1 MSHRQTWLI
10 RRDMV
15 WGAALESSCW
25 GHARAFR
32 RVTRLF
38 QTVRP
43 TQHRRL
49 ASWLRARRGT
59 ARTGLPLCCQ
69 PRAPSARSSVVGGR
83 CGGDAWGWSA
93 RYDSVAHNHENPFC
107 KPKKL
112 RAGRFSPIRASS
124 ARKSRTA
131 TWEASFIKTTTCAA
145 ALKPRAAVAQAL
157 NTASTRAA
165 QHKHSSRRA
174 HQSMPLLRSWS
185 LWRSILPIL
194 AGPAF
199 CLLTVEAFRGDGRG
213 PKSPDRGE
221 QGGGFGEARREEEA

>member
-1 MSHRQTWLI
+1 MSQRQTWLI
-10 RRDMV
+10 RRDIV
-15 WGAALESSCW
+15 VGQPWGSRLAPVSGRHVVSRDCSRCGVYAAPAACIVA
-25 GHARAFR
+25 ARAACYSA
-32 RVTRLF
+32 F
-38 QTVRP
+38 QFAAV
-43 TQHRRL
+43 
-49 ASWLRARRGT
+49 
-59 ARTGLPLCCQ
+59 LPLG
-69 PRAPSARSSVVGGR
+69 APGTRSNIVGSR

-93 RYDSVAHNHENPFC
+93 RYDSLAYNHENPFC

-199 CLLTVEAFRGDGRG
+199 CLLTVEAFRGDGRRPEG
-213 PKSPDRGE
+213 KNRGE
-221 QGGGFGEARREEEA
+221 QGGSFGEARREEET

>member
-1 MSHRQTWLI
+1 MSPAAGVEPGLFGGSRGCGGPSGLGCTAGLHR
-10 RRDMV
+10 
-15 WGAALESSCW
+15 GC
-25 GHARAFR
+25 ARG
-32 RVTRLF
+32 VG
-38 QTVRP
+38 Q
-43 TQHRRL
+43 
-49 ASWLRARRGT
+49 
-59 ARTGLPLCCQ
+59 
-69 PRAPSARSSVVGGR
+69 RAPVCRCAASLALQARDRASLEAVVGATL
-83 CGGDAWGWSA
+83 GDGPLDTTPW
-93 RYDSVAHNHENPFC
+93 PTTT
-107 KPKKL
+107 KT
-112 RAGRFSPIRASS
+112 RFANLKNSEPAPLSPIRASS
-124 ARKSRTA
+124 ARKSTRTA